1 MLTLHKKKLFKGTVV
16 SIRDYELEKAKQL
29 GGVVITHNGQTM
41 TVGMDRLKT
50 LHPVGQVHKSKTG
63 GKDYR
68 LVDII
73 FKPDDIESRQKG
85 LFND

>member
-41 TVGMDRLKT
+41 TVRMDTLKT

-73 FKPDDIESRQKG
+73 FKPDDIDNRQKG